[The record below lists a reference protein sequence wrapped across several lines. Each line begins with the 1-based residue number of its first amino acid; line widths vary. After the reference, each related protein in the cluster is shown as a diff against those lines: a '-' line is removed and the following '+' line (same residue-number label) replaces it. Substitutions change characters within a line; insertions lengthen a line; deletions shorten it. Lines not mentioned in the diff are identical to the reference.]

1 MAIYA
6 KLAGMGAAL
15 AIGLGGGVMLA
26 VMNPL
31 IPNEDKT
38 RIAPAPQPARAKPVD
53 GQEQSLPVVPAGEDS
68 SVLTDVVS
76 KPAVAADETAP
87 KGNHTPVAP
96 VQTGTASG
104 LVQPAMTVQD
114 GPGLQ
119 GQVQAENADTV
130 PQKMA
135 GLAAPQA
142 SDQGVQSLPRIGSLQ
157 LDGENIAGL
166 APPETSGQETGLSSP
181 QGGQNPVVLQNP
193 LQKPLGLQGEGA
205 PRVTTTPALPVD
217 LAEPNVD
224 VALGDVAPKAPA
236 TGQASAIDAPQAME
250 NAPSTQIVSKPLAP
264 QSDVPPTAP
273 AAPPQRRLAHTQG
286 TFKTTKSRLALNGS
300 AGFSAKKPASG
311 IAVLKARTE
320 KPQDTQAEA
329 QKIGALDKNAVDFA
343 ASGKPLFS
351 IVIMDTGPGGVS
363 RETLLKM
370 PFPVTV
376 ALPADMENARQVAQE
391 YRDAGIEVLALSPR
405 KVSMS
410 LSGGLDQQQVDEVL
424 DEIFGQLPQAVGLV
438 DRVEGDLQRDR
449 RLVKEVVNRFK
460 TTGHGLITY
469 ERGLNPVPRQAAQ
482 AGVYAAQVYKVLDR
496 TTQGAAVI
504 KRFLDR
510 AGQLAR
516 RDGRIIV
523 MAGNDAQTVAAL
535 VSWALSNK
543 ARGLALAPVSA
554 VLRASR

>member
-38 RIAPAPQPARAKPVD
+38 RIAPAPVPASAKPVVEQ
-53 GQEQSLPVVPAGEDS
+53 GQSLPLIPADEES
-68 SVLTDVVS
+68 SALTDMMK
-76 KPAVAADETAP
+76 KPPVAADDAAP
-87 KGNHTPVAP
+87 KGNHAPIAP

-104 LVQPAMTVQD
+104 LAEPAMNAQD
-114 GPGLQ
+114 GLGLQ
-119 GQVQAENADTV
+119 GQVQDGNADTV

-135 GLAAPQA
+135 GLSPPQA
-142 SDQGVQSLPRIGSLQ
+142 SDQGVQSLPRVGAVQ
-157 LDGENIAGL
+157 LDGGNIAGL
-166 APPETSGQETGLSSP
+166 TPPKASGQESSLPSP
-181 QGGQNPVVLQNP
+181 QDSQNQVVLQNP
-193 LQKPLGLQGEGA
+193 LQKPLGLQGESA
-205 PRVTTTPALPVD
+205 PRVTTSPASPIV
-217 LAEPNVD
+217 LAEPKVD
-224 VALGDVAPKAPA
+224 VALGDLAPKAPG
-236 TGQASAIDAPQAME
+236 TGQTSAPDAPQAVE
-250 NAPSTQIVSKPLAP
+250 NAPSPRMARKPLAP
-264 QSDVPPTAP
+264 QSDATITAP
-273 AAPPQRRLAHTQG
+273 AAPPQKRLAQTQG

-300 AGFSAKKPASG
+300 AGFSPKKGTSG
-311 IAVLKARTE
+311 IAALKAKTE
-320 KPQDTQAEA
+320 KPVDTQAEA
-329 QKIGALDKNAVDFA
+329 EKIGALDKNAVAFT

-351 IVIMDTGPGGVS
+351 IIIMDTDPGGVS
-363 RETLLKM
+363 RESLLKM

-376 ALPADMENARQVAQE
+376 ALPADMENAGKAAQE

-405 KVSMS
+405 NVSMS
-410 LSGGLDQQQVDEVL
+410 LSGGLDQKQVDQVL
-424 DEIFGQLPQAVGLV
+424 DEIFQQLPQAVGLV
-438 DRVEGDLQRDR
+438 DRVDGDLQRDR
-449 RLVKEVVNRFK
+449 QLAKEVVNRFK
-460 TTGHGLITY
+460 TTGHGLITF

-482 AGVYAAQVYKVLDR
+482 AGVYAGQVYKVLDR
-496 TTQGAAVI
+496 TTQGAPVI

-523 MAGNDAQTVAAL
+523 MANNDAQTVAAL